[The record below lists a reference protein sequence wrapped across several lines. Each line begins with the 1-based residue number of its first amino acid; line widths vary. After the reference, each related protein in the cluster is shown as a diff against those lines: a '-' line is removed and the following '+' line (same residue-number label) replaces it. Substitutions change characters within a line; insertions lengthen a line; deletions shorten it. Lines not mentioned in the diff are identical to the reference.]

1 MMQKFFTACHKDSN
15 VSRKSASGGAF
26 TAITDQWFATF
37 GESAVI
43 YGCAWSENLQPQHI
57 RATDSPGR
65 DAMRGSKYIG
75 SEMGMVFRQVADD
88 IKNEKHVAFS
98 GTPCQI
104 DGLKSFLNIKGID
117 GEEKLLTIEVICHG
131 VASSKFF
138 QDYIRHLEKKYRG
151 KAISCNFRSKSR
163 PGKIQDMSVT
173 FDNGKKYQA
182 SSTRYDWFYS
192 AYNSKNLILRPSCY
206 CCKYARPERVAD
218 ISIGDHW
225 GDQAVGLGQSLVIAN
240 TPLGLQWV
248 RQLPENMECRE
259 IVPDQARQDRMHHP
273 CMKPHSY
280 DQFWQIYRSDGYL
293 SAQRFLGNNTMKGR
307 LKSMAAGAA
316 VCLGVDTIVKKLKK
330 HV

>member
-1 MMQKFFTACHKDSN
+1 MKQRFFTACHKDSD
-15 VSRKSASGGAF
+15 VCRKSASGGAF
-26 TAITDQWFATF
+26 TAITDQWFAAF

-43 YGCAWSENLQPQHI
+43 YGCAWGENLQPRHI
-57 RATDSPGR
+57 RATDPSAR
-65 DAMRGSKYIG
+65 DKMRGSKYIG
-75 SEMGMVFRQVADD
+75 SEMSMIFRQVADD
-88 IKNEKHVAFS
+88 IENEKNVAFS

-104 DGLKSFLNIKGID
+104 AGLKSFLNVKGI
-117 GEEKLLTIEVICHG
+117 GVGEKLLTIEVICHG

-138 QDYIRHLEKKYRG
+138 RDYIEHLEKKYKA

-163 PGKIQDMSVT
+163 PGKIQDLSVT

-206 CCKYARPERVAD
+206 HCEYARPERVAD

-225 GDQAVGLGQSLVIAN
+225 GDQAVGMGKSLIIAN
-240 TPLGLQWV
+240 TPLGLQWIQ
-248 RQLPENMECRE
+248 RLSGNMVCQE
-259 IVPDQARQDRMHHP
+259 IASNQVHQDRMNNP

-293 SAQRFLGNNTMKGR
+293 AAQRFLGNNTTKGR

-316 VCLGVDTIVKKLKK
+316 VCLGMDTIVKKLKK
-330 HV
+330 Y